1 MQSKTAIGSCS
12 TAELS
17 VSLVA
22 FLGKGN
28 QEIIVILP
36 AIQLIWPG
44 LVTRIHKTA
53 VKGSG
58 KRVK

>member
-17 VSLVA
+17 ILLVA

-36 AIQLIWPG
+36 ALLLIW
-44 LVTRIHKTA
+44 
-53 VKGSG
+53 SG
-58 KRVK
+58 